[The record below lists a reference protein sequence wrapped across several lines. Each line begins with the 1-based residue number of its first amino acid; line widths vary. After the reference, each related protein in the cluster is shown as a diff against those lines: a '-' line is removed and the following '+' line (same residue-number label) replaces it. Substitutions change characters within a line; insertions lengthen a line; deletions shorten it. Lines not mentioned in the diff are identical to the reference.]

1 MPNILDDAKRD
12 AAECRRSA
20 AAETNASVAG
30 QLLAIADAW
39 DRVIRAHDEDMRRL
53 ARERLLSVAA
63 GSDRLAEQARWKSRQ
78 A

>member
-20 AAETNASVAG
+20 AAETNPDVAG

-39 DRVIRAHDEDMRRL
+39 DKVIRAHDEDMRRL
-53 ARERLLSVAA
+53 AREDLARVAA
-63 GSDRLAEQARWKSRQ
+63 RSARLAEQARRQSRET
-78 A
+78 